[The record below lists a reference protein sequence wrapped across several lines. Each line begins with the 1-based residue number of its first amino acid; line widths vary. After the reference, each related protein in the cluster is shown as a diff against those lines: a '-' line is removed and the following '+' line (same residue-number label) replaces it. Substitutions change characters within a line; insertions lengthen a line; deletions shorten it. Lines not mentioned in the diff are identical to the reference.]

1 MSVKEIRD
9 ILNELNEPNEYQL
22 EEVDLVDDTTYYVW
36 KVSNIKI
43 KNLRSRYE
51 KLRPVHARYHVFIN
65 GQFIIEDDYVTEQI
79 DNDLFVKFKKANF
92 DYALSNSDIIVIEG
106 DLESV

>member
-22 EEVDLVDDTTYYVW
+22 DEVDLVDDTTYYVW

-43 KNLRSRYE
+43 KNPSSLKNSTKTK
-51 KLRPVHARYHVFIN
+51 KLPFF
-65 GQFIIEDDYVTEQI
+65 QFIM
-79 DNDLFVKFKKANF
+79 VKLLYSIIF
-92 DYALSNSDIIVIEG
+92 DFLIFSFYPW
-106 DLESV
+106 